1 MKFTMLEDKEFT
13 KFVDSRPEKNFFQ
26 TVMMKNRIQKEGK
39 ENYLVGVKDKKGKVI
54 AAAFIADTGLRF
66 MNKKTFESYKGY
78 IMDYSNEKLLKFFTE
93 EIKKFLKE
101 KNGLRLIIDPYIV
114 NVSRDMDAKE
124 TGEVDNRYIADYLK
138 ELGYY
143 LNENGAQVKW
153 CYCLDINGK
162 TSDELFK
169 EFRSSTR
176 NNINKTITKF
186 KLNIRDLEK
195 NQLHEFKKITEDTCD
210 RREFQDKTLQ
220 YYEDMFDAF
229 KDNVVFKICELNC
242 EEYISNLR
250 EEINEYNRK
259 INELSDSSS
268 NRKKKE
274 EFKKQLEANENKI
287 KEVEDLQ
294 KEKGNVIPLSAAMFI
309 LYGDE
314 IVYLFSGSY
323 EEYMKFCGQYRL
335 QWEIIKYAADHGY
348 KRYNFYGIQDVFNP
362 QGKDYG
368 VYEFKKGFGGY
379 VEELLGSYIIDIDP
393 KAKIY
398 NFLRKVKKIIKR

>member
-1 MKFTMLEDKEFT
+1 MKFTILEDKEFT
-13 KFVDSRPEKNFFQ
+13 EFVDSRPEKNFFQ
-26 TVMMKNRIQKEGK
+26 TVMMRNRIQGEGK
-39 ENYLVGVKDKKGKVI
+39 ENYLVGVKDKKNKVI
-54 AAAFIADTGLRF
+54 AAAFIAETGHVF
-66 MNKKTFESYKGY
+66 MGKKTFESYKGF
-78 IMDYSNEKLLKFFTE
+78 ILDYNDTELLKFFTE
-93 EIKKFLKE
+93 EVIKFLKE

-114 NVSRDMDAKE
+114 NVSRDMDANE
-124 TGEVDNRYIADYLK
+124 TGEVDNRHVGK
-138 ELGYY
+138 ELEKLGYY
-143 LNENGAQVKW
+143 LNENNAQVKW

-186 KLNIRDLEK
+186 KLNIRDLK
-195 NQLHEFKKITEDTCD
+195 KDQLHEFKKVTEDTCD
-210 RREFQDKTLQ
+210 RRDFQDKTLK
-220 YYEDMFDAF
+220 YYEEMYDAF
-229 KDNVVFKICELNC
+229 GKDVVFKICELNC
-242 EEYISNLR
+242 DEYIANM
-250 EEINEYNRK
+250 EEENKEYNRK
-259 INELSDSSS
+259 INELSDSAS

-287 KEVEDLQ
+287 KETEELK

-379 VEELLGSYIIDIDP
+379 VEELLGSYIIDISF
-393 KAKIY
+393 ASRIY
-398 NFLRKVKKIIKR
+398 NILRKIKGIFKK

>member
-1 MKFTMLEDKEFT
+1 
-13 KFVDSRPEKNFFQ
+13 
-26 TVMMKNRIQKEGK
+26 
-39 ENYLVGVKDKKGKVI
+39 
-54 AAAFIADTGLRF
+54 

-78 IMDYSNEKLLKFFTE
+78 IMDYSNEELLKFFTE

-124 TGEVDNRYIADYLK
+124 TGEVDNRYIADCLK
-138 ELGYY
+138 KLGYY